1 MKIET
6 SKGVLRLVNNNDAG
20 LQKIIEDSEDWNNLS
35 ETKLYPENMP
45 TEMTFTIEAEGKIIG
60 EVVFSRIRWFNR
72 KSEITIIIKKDFQGK
87 GYGKES
93 LKAAMDF
100 AFNKMNLHRL
110 EAEIYEFNKVS
121 IKLMES
127 LGFKKEGVLREAQFS
142 NGKYWDIIRYGI
154 LRSEFNGLHS

>member
-1 MKIET
+1 MIIKT
-6 SKGVLRLVNNNDAG
+6 SKSVLRLTKNKEPDLMKV
-20 LQKIIEDSEDWNNLS
+20 IEDSEDWNNLS

-45 TEMTFTIEAEGKIIG
+45 TEMTFSIEAEGETIG
-60 EVVFSRIRWFNR
+60 EIVFSRMRWFNR
-72 KSEITIIIKKDFQGK
+72 KSEITIIIKKDFRDK

-100 AFNKMNLHRL
+100 AFKKMNLHRL
-110 EAEIYEFNKVS
+110 EAEVYEFNHAS

-142 NGKYWDIIRYGI
+142 NGRYWDIIRYGI
-154 LRSEFNGLHS
+154 LRNEFNN

>member
-1 MKIET
+1 M
-6 SKGVLRLVNNNDAG
+6 
-20 LQKIIEDSEDWNNLS
+20 
-35 ETKLYPENMP
+35 
-45 TEMTFTIEAEGKIIG
+45 
-60 EVVFSRIRWFNR
+60 RWFNR

-93 LKAAMDF
+93 LRAAMDF

-110 EAEIYEFNKVS
+110 EAEVYEFNHVS

-154 LRSEFNGLHS
+154 LRNEFK